1 MFLHRYWTL
10 SLEAYSLEAD
20 KISLKKIVCT
30 LNKTKYDAWRLSFG
44 STNSE
49 VFFKI
54 DATKKHSKCLKDTS
68 ERIQF
73 LVKLQALGVQLY

>member
-1 MFLHRYWTL
+1 MSAFSCSWTL
-10 SLEAYSLEAD
+10 SLEASSLEAN

-54 DATKKHSKCLKDTS
+54 DVTKHSKCLKNTS

-73 LVKLQALGVQLY
+73 LVKLQALGVQIY